1 MEDPKEYFETNKFHL
16 YSDDEIL
23 HMRALL
29 LCIKND
35 VNGLKYKQKTIDKL
49 LSLGKCFLITK

>member
-1 MEDPKEYFETNKFHL
+1 MEETQTNSDTSKFHI
-16 YSDDEIL
+16 YMDDEIL